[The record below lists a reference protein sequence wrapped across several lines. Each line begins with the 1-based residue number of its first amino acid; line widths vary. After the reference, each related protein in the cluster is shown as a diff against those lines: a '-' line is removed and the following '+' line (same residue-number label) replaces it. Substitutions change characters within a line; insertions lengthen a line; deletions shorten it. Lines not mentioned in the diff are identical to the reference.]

1 LRNVR
6 LVVEY
11 DGTGYHGFA
20 VQRGLRTI
28 QGELERAIGAV
39 TADPAARVAGS
50 GRTDAGAH
58 ALGQV
63 VSFRTGSRLGGPE
76 LRRALN
82 ANLPGDIV
90 VKVAEDVADGFHAR
104 RSAQRRNYRYSLWNA
119 ELPSVRERFYRL
131 HVAEPLDT
139 EAMASAAQWVIGTHD
154 FRCFTFGVGR
164 YLASG
169 RRRTTVRTIFGA
181 GWSRSGEALEFDI
194 SGTAFLPHMIRNMV
208 GSMLRVG
215 LRKVAPDEFR
225 RLFAE
230 GSTELSTHTVPALG
244 LTLVSVEY

>member
-1 LRNVR
+1 LRNIR

-20 VQRGLRTI
+20 IQRKLRTI
-28 QGELERAIGAV
+28 QGELERAVGSV
-39 TADPAARVAGS
+39 TQHPTRVVGS

-63 VSFRTGSRLGGPE
+63 VSFRTPSGLSGLDM
-76 LRRALN
+76 RRALN
-82 ANLPGDIV
+82 ANLPADIV
-90 VKVAEDVADGFHAR
+90 VKAVEDAPHGFDAR

-119 ELPSVRERFYRL
+119 ELPSVRERWYRL
-131 HVAEPLDT
+131 HVAGPLEV
-139 EAMASAAQWVIGTHD
+139 EAMDRAARCLVGEHD
-154 FRCFTFGVGR
+154 FACFTHGLSG
-164 YLASG
+164 YLAAG
-169 RRRTTVRTIFGA
+169 RRRTTIRTVFGA
-181 GWSRSGEALEFDI
+181 GWRRDGEQVEFDI

-215 LRKVAPDEFR
+215 SRKLTSEEYR
-225 RLFAE
+225 GRFANE
-230 GSTELSTHTVPALG
+230 AAELSTHTVPALG